1 MELNEQR
8 EQSQTRLGFA
18 ESREKKTKG
27 QLNEKIQMLL
37 DMQEH
42 PENYSEQTLETML
55 KDPEVRELMEATAQ
69 LKQAMTWERLRVG
82 ERSSGM
88 NTGKNTANVDAEWQ
102 RFSKTHYTERLRVGE
117 RSSGINKSRRGWLKV
132 AATFIGVLF
141 ITGMA
146 FATIHIVRNVVE
158 KDTKA
163 PAQETE
169 ISDSHQTVI
178 SADTVKSDTIVMATP
193 VVFDNV
199 TLDSIAKDIAAYHHI
214 GMDLRN
220 DQAKQLRFY
229 FVWERNDSLQE
240 VVEKLNMFE
249 HVNMA
254 VEDGKLIIR

>member
-1 MELNEQR
+1 ME
-8 EQSQTRLGFA
+8 
-18 ESREKKTKG
+18 
-27 QLNEKIQMLL
+27 LNEKIQMLL

-55 KDPEVRELMEATAQ
+55 KDPEVREIMEATAQ
-69 LKQAMTWERLRVG
+69 LKQAMIWE
-82 ERSSGM
+82 
-88 NTGKNTANVDAEWQ
+88 NAGKNTANVDAEWQ
-102 RFSKTHYTERLRVGE
+102 RFSKTHYTE
-117 RSSGINKSRRGWLKV
+117 NKSRRGWLKV

-163 PAQETE
+163 LVQETE
-169 ISDSHQTVI
+169 ISDSHQPVI
-178 SADTVKSDTIVMATP
+178 SADTIKSDTIVMATP

-214 GMDLRN
+214 GMDLQN

-229 FVWERNDSLQE
+229 FVWKRNDSLQE

>member
-1 MELNEQR
+1 ME
-8 EQSQTRLGFA
+8 
-18 ESREKKTKG
+18 
-27 QLNEKIQMLL
+27 LNEKIQMLL

-55 KDPEVRELMEATAQ
+55 KDPEVHELMEATAQ
-69 LKQAMTWERLRVG
+69 LKQAMTWE
-82 ERSSGM
+82 
-88 NTGKNTANVDAEWQ
+88 NTGKNTANVDAEWH
-102 RFSKTHYTERLRVGE
+102 RFSKTHYNE
-117 RSSGINKSRRGWLKV
+117 SKARRGWLKF

-163 PAQETE
+163 LVQETE
-169 ISDSHQTVI
+169 ISDSHQPVI
-178 SADTVKSDTIVMATP
+178 SADTIKSDTIVMATP

-214 GMDLRN
+214 GMDLQN

-229 FVWERNDSLQE
+229 FVWKRNDSLQE

>member
-1 MELNEQR
+1 ME
-8 EQSQTRLGFA
+8 
-18 ESREKKTKG
+18 
-27 QLNEKIQMLL
+27 LNEKIQMLL

-69 LKQAMTWERLRVG
+69 LKQAMTWENA
-82 ERSSGM
+82 S
-88 NTGKNTANVDAEWQ
+88 KNTANVDAEWQ
-102 RFSKTHYTERLRVGE
+102 RFSKTHYTE
-117 RSSGINKSRRGWLKV
+117 NKSHRGWLKV

-163 PAQETE
+163 PTQETR
-169 ISDSHQTVI
+169 ISDSHQPVI
-178 SADTVKSDTIVMATP
+178 SVDTIKSDTIVMATL

-199 TLDSIAKDIAAYHHI
+199 TLDSIAKDITAHHHI
-214 GMDLRN
+214 GMDLQN

-229 FVWERNDSLQE
+229 FVWKRNDSLQE

>member
-8 EQSQTRLGFA
+8 EQSPNEFGFA
-18 ESREKKTKG
+18 ESREKKTEG
-27 QLNEKIQMLL
+27 QQNEKIQMLL

-42 PENYSEQTLETML
+42 PENYLEQTLETMQ

-69 LKQAMTWERLRVG
+69 LKQAMTWENA
-82 ERSSGM
+82 SM
-88 NTGKNTANVDAEWQ
+88 NIANVDAEWQ
-102 RFSKTHYTERLRVGE
+102 RFSKTHYTI
-117 RSSGINKSRRGWLKV
+117 SKHRRGWVKV
-132 AATFIGVLF
+132 AATFIGILF

-146 FATIHIVRNVVE
+146 FAAIHIARSVVE

-163 PAQETE
+163 PTQETQ
-169 ISDSHQTVI
+169 ISDSHQ
-178 SADTVKSDTIVMATP
+178 SAILTDMIKGDTIVMVTP

-220 DQAKQLRFY
+220 NQARQLRFY
-229 FVWERNDSLQE
+229 FVWKQDDSLQE

-249 HVNMA
+249 HVNMV
-254 VEDGKLIIR
+254 VEDNKLIVR